1 MTGQEKCLEY
11 HDRNNRYRINTTGTV
26 FNSLVNKEVSI
37 SGSQISFCNIRDSKE
52 MQFYVIIK
60 LQEKYMTAKKH
71 YMIFDD
77 LDKSFEYNL

>member
-1 MTGQEKCLEY
+1 
-11 HDRNNRYRINTTGTV
+11 
-26 FNSLVNKEVSI
+26 
-37 SGSQISFCNIRDSKE
+37 